1 MTDGENRWEYLD
13 WIAQLYI
20 RRGWRREARDPLEKA
35 LELLSCDRR
44 KERRKIEERLQTL

>member
-1 MTDGENRWEYLD
+1 MTDDENSWEYLH

-35 LELLSCDRR
+35 LELLPPNRGV
-44 KERRKIEERLQTL
+44 ERLEIEQRLQTL